1 MILAPAV
8 SYGRGVVTGG
18 VLLETGV
25 ITNSI
30 QLSLP
35 NTLVHS
41 DYLTSSVGSHHL
53 ASDEARDRTGGV
65 PDGRARAVVGPPHDG
80 VNKRAVPSAGTSGVK
95 ALEVCFPDERDKPNG
110 RLRRDAVCNRGETE
124 SYVARHTKHT
134 NYRFKIVVSSMAYVG
149 LCESGAWCER
159 RVGTGY
165 SCNRPT
171 NATPE
176 TVVLVEY
183 PAA

>member
-41 DYLTSSVGSHHL
+41 DYLTSSVGSHRF
-53 ASDEARDRTGGV
+53 ASAAVQDRTGGV
-65 PDGRARAVVGPPHDG
+65 RDGHARAVVGPEPDG
-80 VNKRAVPSAGTSGVK
+80 MIEHTVPSAGPSGVS
-95 ALEVCFPDERDKPNG
+95 ALEGCFPDERDKPNA
-110 RLRRDAVCNRGETE
+110 RLRHDAVDNHSETE
-124 SYVARHTKHT
+124 KYVSRHAKDT
-134 NYRFKIVVSSMAYVG
+134 NDRFRSVVSSMASVR
-149 LCESGAWCER
+149 LCESGASRER
-159 RVGTGY
+159 RFAPGY

-171 NATPE
+171 NVTAE
-176 TVVLVEY
+176 AVVVVES
-183 PAA
+183 PDA